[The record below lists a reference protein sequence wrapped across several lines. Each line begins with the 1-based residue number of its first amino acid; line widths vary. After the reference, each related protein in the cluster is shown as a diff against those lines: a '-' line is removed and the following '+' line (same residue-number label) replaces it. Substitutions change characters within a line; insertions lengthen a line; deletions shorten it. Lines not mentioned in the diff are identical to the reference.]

1 MAALGNA
8 LYTIGCILAGLT
20 VLAGIWFVML
30 AAPSSQNLEYLVFLA
45 LFLIGALLVWGVGRG
60 LKYVLSGQ

>member
-8 LYTIGCILAGLT
+8 LYTIGCILAGLV
-20 VLAGIWFVML
+20 VLAGIWFLML
-30 AAPSSQNLEYLVFLA
+30 AGPSSLRLEDFVLLA
-45 LFLIGALLVWGVGRG
+45 LFPVGALLVWGVGRG